1 MAKTQSL
8 RSQVVAATL
17 GHFDSVG
24 VKKGGNIV
32 VRRGYYYRNG
42 MDSAKF
48 ADAISRLIT
57 AKGIPLKVADRG
69 DQWKA
74 FSGGASI
81 ANSSHFWVELTAV

>member
-8 RSQVVAATL
+8 RSQLVAAAS
-17 GHFDSVG
+17 GHFDTIG

-48 ADAISRLIT
+48 ADTIARLVA
-57 AKGIPLKVADRG
+57 AKNIPLVVADHG

-74 FSGGASI
+74 FSGGASV
-81 ANSSHFWVELTAV
+81 ANSSHFWVELTTA